1 MSKHLHS
8 FRKGWQNEHLA
19 RYILSKFSF
28 VAEPSNISDDL
39 GSDFFCTLFK
49 IKIQDKNYLNSKN
62 SFAIQIKSNKNTID
76 ITNKINYLET
86 LEVPFFIGVVDR
98 NKLKLVIYSG
108 ESIIHFIT
116 KIGSKNKKVNIKL
129 LDSRE
134 DAHFFLK
141 IRDDEYT
148 LKFPKLI
155 EISANFDY
163 EEKPDELDEIFTIC
177 DLIHENISSRK
188 NKEYIYK
195 ISNGYQYKNDII
207 SIYAGKDSFNSYEE
221 NFIKRLAE
229 AFFNLEWSYDNQLFD
244 QNQFKM
250 YEKIYYLFEE
260 HYKLENKR
268 LPIYLTEIFNK
279 LKDKLPS

>member
-1 MSKHLHS
+1 MSKLHLHS

-49 IKIQDKNYLNSKN
+49 INEINGKNYLNSKN
-62 SFAIQIKSNKNTID
+62 TFAIQIKSNNNTID
-76 ITNKINYLET
+76 ITNKIDFLNT

-108 ESIIHFIT
+108 ESIIHFFT
-116 KIGSKNKKVNIKL
+116 KIAWKNNKVTIKL
-129 LDSRE
+129 VDSTQ
-134 DAHFFLK
+134 DDTHFWES
-141 IRDDEYT
+141 RYNEYI
-148 LKFPKLI
+148 LKFHKLI
-155 EISANFDY
+155 EISATFDY
-163 EEKPDELDEIFTIC
+163 EEKPKEIDKIFRIC

-195 ISNGYQYKNDII
+195 ISNGYQYKNDKIK
-207 SIYAGKDSFNSYEE
+207 IYAGKDSFCSYEE

-229 AFFNLEWSYDNQLFD
+229 TFFNLEWSYENQSFD

-260 HYKLENKR
+260 HYKQKNKR
-268 LPIYLTEIFNK
+268 LPLY
-279 LKDKLPS
+279 